1 MRIRLQTKDLLI
13 CLAGTFN
20 QLIWGIKCL
29 EKLNPHNPQIGERI
43 REMDAILPEMT
54 GVAGAVL
61 RKSVVNRFI

>member
-1 MRIRLQTKDLLI
+1 MRIGLQTKDLLI

-43 REMDAILPEMT
+43 REMDAIFQRC
-54 GVAGAVL
+54 VVGAVL
-61 RKSVVNRFI
+61 KQPCNKVNK